1 MEVLRQPWK
10 NSSGDPISKNPSQKR
25 AGGVVQGVIPEFK
38 LQYHKKK
45 KKNEPQNCKGK
56 KQMFFSL
63 LTLNT
68 GHFFGFCFCFVLR

>member
-45 KKNEPQNCKGK
+45 KKMNHRTVKVKNKC
-56 KQMFFSL
+56 FSL
-63 LTLNT
+63 SSHSTQDTSL
-68 GHFFGFCFCFVLR
+68 GSVFVLF